1 MLAKK
6 YRLPIQ
12 DFVKKSGR
20 SYKSRYFLLKVFR
33 SGGVHSRFGVV
44 ISKKVSAK
52 ATVRNKIKRSIFDF
66 FGRHVIKL
74 PIEDYLVIVLSG
86 TAEIDKKEL
95 LQELTKTL
103 NPKP

>member
-12 DFVKKSGR
+12 EFVKKSGK
-20 SYKSRYFLLKVFR
+20 SYKSRYFLLKIFR
-33 SGGVHSRFGVV
+33 SSGAHSRFGVV

-66 FGRHVIKL
+66 FGQHIAKL

-86 TAEIDKKEL
+86 AAEINKEEL
-95 LQELTKTL
+95 SQELNKL
-103 NPKP
+103 LRVN